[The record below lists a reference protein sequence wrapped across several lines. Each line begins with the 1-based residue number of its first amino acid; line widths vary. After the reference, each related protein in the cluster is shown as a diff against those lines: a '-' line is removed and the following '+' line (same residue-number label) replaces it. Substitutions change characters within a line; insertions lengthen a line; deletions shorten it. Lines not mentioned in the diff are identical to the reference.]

1 MNGTEMPNRKN
12 KREITMW
19 DFGRKSS
26 WKKTIWNLS
35 KRYGRKECFRTL
47 SISVAILIVTIL
59 FTSLLTLYVGVVLS
73 VGRYEIEHYGTE
85 AHGEV
90 FNVPKDGYKAL
101 KADKGVKDTAYS
113 RMVGTVSLEVEDSK
127 RYYLYYDEPKS
138 LEWEGVEIVG
148 QYPQGE
154 QDIVVSTHFLQS
166 NGLERQINQPIKLSY
181 TVMGRE
187 YVESFNIVGYYSSKQ
202 IVASEGNYDGTHYPG
217 TYEKIYISQELCHDK
232 LSSYSEK
239 KIEKYF
245 DADKTNGD
253 GLYQVQI
260 KFVHNYGLSHQAE
273 TLERKYN
280 QRLKFSGIY
289 LNGGWTRIDPM
300 GRDSGNYIIIF
311 MAVLLISLVGIFV
324 IYSIFQ
330 IPIME
335 DARFW
340 GLLQTLGVSAKQY
353 RYFLFQQ
360 LQTYAIYGILFGG
373 VVGYAVGYAIIP
385 QITVNFYTGDVSRY
399 MPFQLWIPCVC
410 IAASLLV
417 SYICCFRVAEKVA
430 GLSPVELERLRE
442 ESIKTGRRKKLYL
455 GKYKSCRFAWK
466 RVLTSRSKT
475 RAVVAS
481 FLFLLIL
488 IMMVSTFLQSINFS
502 HYVQEQ
508 LDGLDNVV
516 LSKNAMDG
524 EELQECTPALEA
536 LEEDCELRGSRIGR
550 LEKQLTIFDTSA
562 LEEQQEIYDTVQVE
576 RYLSENGFFNP
587 NLSEHLAYLSVFGF
601 DSDIVRQMDVVEGE
615 IDADKYA
622 SGNYVILTAG
632 PACLEDGG
640 EFGMEEESE
649 NLLCALYDVGDQIEL
664 YGRTYEVMAVVDIP
678 YVICSYDIS
687 NDLRLIMPYDEAT
700 DISEEFYTY
709 GAVYPPEALED
720 EVIKEKLINHILTDQ
735 NETLEYVSRN
745 RVEEELKAISKM
757 MYIIC
762 TLVLLFIMT
771 ILMIHAVNV
780 SAFSIQNE
788 KHTFAVLQ
796 SIGMLRRQQR
806 EQICLENIFQLGISF
821 VAAMVVGS
829 VISLTVV
836 RALCNA
842 TAICVYHYSVLP
854 VIVTSIFLSI
864 GMSVSA
870 VGSYN
875 GIWKK
880 YHMMDLVKDR

>member
-1 MNGTEMPNRKN
+1 MPNRKN
-12 KREITMW
+12 KREIAMRN
-19 DFGRKSS
+19 FGRKSS

-35 KRYGRKECFRTL
+35 KRYGRKERFRTL
-47 SISVAILIVTIL
+47 SISAAILIVTIL
-59 FTSLLTLYVGVVLS
+59 FTSLLTLYVGVELS

-85 AHGEV
+85 AHGEA
-90 FNVPKDGYKAL
+90 FHVPKDGYMAL
-101 KADKGVKDTAYS
+101 KADKGVKDAAYS
-113 RMVGTVSLEVEDSK
+113 RMVGTILSRVTDSK
-127 RYYLYYDEPKS
+127 RYYLYYDEAKS
-138 LEWEGVEIVG
+138 LEWEGVDIVG
-148 QYPQGE
+148 QYPQRE
-154 QDIVVSTHFLQS
+154 QDIVVSTHFLLS
-166 NGLERQINQPIKLSY
+166 HGLERQINQPIKLSY
-181 TVMGRE
+181 TVMGKE
-187 YVESFNIVGYYSSKQ
+187 YEESFHIVGYYSSKQ

-217 TYEKIYISQELCHDK
+217 TYEKIYISQKFCHNY
-232 LSSYSEK
+232 LSRYSEK

-245 DADKTNGD
+245 NAEKTNGD

-260 KFVHNYGLSHQAE
+260 KFAHNYGLSYQAE

-280 QRLKFSGIY
+280 QYLKFSGIY

-300 GRDSGNYIIIF
+300 GRDAGNYMIIF
-311 MAVLLISLVGIFV
+311 MAALLISFVGFLV

-340 GLLQTLGVSAKQY
+340 GLLQTLGVSSRQY

-373 VVGYAVGYAIIP
+373 IVGYAVGYAMIP
-385 QITVNFYTGDVSRY
+385 LITVNFYTGDVSWY

-410 IAASLLV
+410 TAASLLV

-455 GKYKSCRFAWK
+455 GKYKSYRFAWK
-466 RVLTSRSKT
+466 RVLTSKSRT
-475 RAVVAS
+475 RAIAVS

-488 IMMVSTFLQSINFS
+488 IMMVSTFLQSINS
-502 HYVQEQ
+502 SYYVQEQ
-508 LDGLDNVV
+508 LGGLDNVV
-516 LSKNAMDG
+516 LSKNAMNG
-524 EELQECTPALEA
+524 GELQECTPALEA
-536 LEEDCELRGSRIGR
+536 LEKDCELKGSRIGR
-550 LEKQLTIFDTSA
+550 LEKQLTIFGTSA
-562 LEEQQEIYDTVQVE
+562 LEEQREIFDTVQVE
-576 RYLSENGFFNP
+576 KYLAENGFFNP
-587 NLSEHLAYLSVFGF
+587 NLSEHLAHLSVFGF

-615 IDADKYA
+615 IDGDKYA

-632 PACLEDGG
+632 PACFEDGG

-664 YGRTYEVMAVVDIP
+664 YGRKYEVMAVADIP
-678 YVICSYDIS
+678 YVLCSYDIS
-687 NDLRLIMPYDEAT
+687 NDLRLIMPYDEAM
-700 DISEEFYTY
+700 DISGELCTY
-709 GAVYPPEALED
+709 GAVYPSEALED

-735 NETLEYVSRN
+735 NETLEYVSRD

-757 MYIIC
+757 MYVIC
-762 TLVLLFIMT
+762 TLVLLFIII
-771 ILMIHAVNV
+771 ILMMHAVNV

-788 KHTFAVLQ
+788 KHIFAVLQ

-806 EQICLENIFQLGISF
+806 KQICLENIFESCISF
-821 VAAMVVGS
+821 ATAMVVGS
-829 VISLTVV
+829 VLSLTVV

-842 TAICVYHYSVLP
+842 TAVCVYHYFVLP
-854 VIVTSIFLSI
+854 VVVSSIFLSI
-864 GMSVSA
+864 GMCVSSIC
-870 VGSYN
+870 SYN

-880 YHMMDLVKDR
+880 YHMMDLVKDK